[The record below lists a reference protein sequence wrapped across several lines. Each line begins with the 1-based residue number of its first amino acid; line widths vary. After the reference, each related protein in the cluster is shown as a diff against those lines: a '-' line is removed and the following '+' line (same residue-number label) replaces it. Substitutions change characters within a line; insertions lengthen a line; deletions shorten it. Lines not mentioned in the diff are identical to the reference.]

1 MVWPCIILGCGYRDV
16 KLNDTP
22 PDYPEPPNAIVCLE
36 CGNRTNANYRRDDYY
51 FNICCINCCRISKG
65 KPYLSCA
72 VCHSSFGDVGTSVC
86 EQCRTAYPNQF
97 LCCPHCGKHNT
108 V

>member
-16 KLNDTP
+16 KVDDTP
-22 PDYPEPPNAIVCLE
+22 PEYPDPPDAIVCLE
-36 CGNRTNANYRRDDYY
+36 CGNRTNAIYRRDDYY
-51 FNICCINCCRISKG
+51 FNICCINCCRINKG

-72 VCHSSFGDVGTSVC
+72 VCHSSFGDIGTCVC
-86 EQCRTAYPNQF
+86 DQCRTAYPSQF
-97 LCCPHCGKHNT
+97 LCCPHCGKRNT